1 MINSI
6 DALKKACA
14 LRSLVVEI
22 PGTSES
28 VTLRELSVKD
38 RSDHLKMAKDSPD
51 DYMHMAAF
59 LVARSC
65 DGLTD
70 ADIPALMELGAE
82 HVQFLS
88 TQVLKLSGL
97 LNGAVE
103 EEAKN

>member
-1 MINSI
+1 MITNI
-6 DALKKACA
+6 EALKKACA
-14 LRSLVVEI
+14 LRTLTVEI
-22 PGTSES
+22 PGTGET

-38 RSDHLKMAKDSPD
+38 RSDHLKMAKDKPD
-51 DYMHMAAF
+51 DYMHQSAF

-65 DGLTD
+65 DGLTND
-70 ADIPALMELGAE
+70 DIPALMELGAE

-103 EEAKN
+103 EEVKN